1 MKKIFIYILFF
12 VAVDMVAQDDTAVKD
27 DTVDFEQDNNTINTN
42 SASFELGSG
51 LNFSFEEGQYQFKIS
66 GFVQPSYTYSQLE
79 DMDSENEFNARR
91 SYFNI
96 SGRALKQK
104 VSFFIQNDFSDT
116 DALLDAWVAYH
127 PTEQLTITV
136 GQKRVNF
143 NNKELTFDEDK
154 FQFNERS
161 LLSNS
166 LSNTGREFGVFV
178 DAKYA
183 VGNVGIE
190 PSVGVTSGD
199 GRNSFGADSRDVD
212 AGGLKYGARL
222 NVYPLGF
229 FTKGNDVL
237 TADLFHEESFKFAI
251 GAAASYNDG
260 ASNAVGEGHNDF
272 TIYNAEGEAQLPD
285 YRQIYVDILMKYSGF
300 SFLTEYANATAGE
313 LQQTFVNA
321 AGTIALQPQQISSY
335 LALGDALNVQAGY
348 ATKTG
353 YAFDLRYT
361 SLSPEFDTF
370 QNSILKDTEVYTL
383 GLTKYFKNNDL
394 KIQTAFSSIRQGN
407 EDVFQAELVLQIVF

>member
-1 MKKIFIYILFF
+1 MKKIFLYILFF
-12 VAVDMVAQDDTAVKD
+12 IAVDMVAQDDLIINEDSA
-27 DTVDFEQDNNTINTN
+27 DFEQDNNTINTN
-42 SASFELGSG
+42 KASFEFGSG
-51 LNFSFEEGQYQFKIS
+51 LNFSFEDGQYQFKIG
-66 GFVQPSYTYSQLE
+66 GFIQPSYSYSKLSG
-79 DMDSENEFNARR
+79 MDGENQFNARR

-127 PTEQLTITV
+127 PTEQITITV

-143 NNKELTFDEDK
+143 NNKEMTFDEDK
-154 FQFNERS
+154 FQFTERGFLS
-161 LLSNS
+161 TSLSNS
-166 LSNTGREFGVFV
+166 GREFGVFI

-183 VGNVGIE
+183 VGNVGVE

-199 GRNSFGADSRDVD
+199 GRNSFGANSRDVD

-222 NVYPLGF
+222 NIYPLGF
-229 FTKGNDVL
+229 FSKGNDNL
-237 TADLFHEESFKFAI
+237 TADLLHEESFKFAI
-251 GAAASYNDG
+251 GAAGSYNDG
-260 ASNAVGEGHNDF
+260 ASNVVGEGHNDF
-272 TIYNAEGEAQLPD
+272 IIYNREGRPQLPD
-285 YRQIYVDILMKYSGF
+285 YRQIYLDVLMKYRGF

-335 LALGDALNVQAGY
+335 LVLGDAYSMQTGY
-348 ATKTG
+348 ATKKG
-353 YAFDLRYT
+353 YAIDFRYT
-361 SLSPEFDTF
+361 SLSPEFENFRNTVF
-370 QNSILKDTEVYTL
+370 KDTEVYTL

-394 KIQTAFSSIRQGN
+394 KLQTAFSSIRQGN
-407 EDVFQAELVLQIVF
+407 QDLFQAELVLQIVF